1 VKFPRFMSVR
11 WLEGVSILIVDDE
24 PSIIR
29 FATDVLQKRG
39 AQVYACAC
47 GVEAQN
53 LAGRVPALD
62 LVLTDVI
69 LPDIMGVELLRVLH
83 AWHPDAR
90 AITMSGYVSEET
102 AALEGTLFLEKPF
115 TAAALLERVQEVLA
129 VRS

>member
-1 VKFPRFMSVR
+1 MTAR

-39 AQVYACAC
+39 AQVYACAA

-53 LAGRVPALD
+53 LAGRVPGLH

-69 LPDIMGVELLRVLH
+69 LPDIMGVELLRVLR
-83 AWHPDAR
+83 AWHPDVR
-90 AITMSGYVSEET
+90 AITMSGYVSEE
-102 AALEGTLFLEKPF
+102 AAAFEGMPFLEKPF
-115 TAAALLERVQEVLA
+115 TAADLLERVHEILA
-129 VRS
+129 VRG